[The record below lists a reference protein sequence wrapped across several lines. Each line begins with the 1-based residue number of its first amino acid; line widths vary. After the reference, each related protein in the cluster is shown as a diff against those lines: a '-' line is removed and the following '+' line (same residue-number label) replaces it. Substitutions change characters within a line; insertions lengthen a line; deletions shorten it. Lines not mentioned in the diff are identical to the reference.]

1 MNIFQHMLFSTA
13 ILLIKLFPYKQTR
26 ITHKHVLISKFRS
39 ITSRLTSRPVK
50 LSPSEQPLSF
60 LWSCL
65 EKSHRTWSYVRS
77 YRPFVVSRMQ
87 TFCPFVLPYGM
98 TRSPFRILFIGL
110 FTFFHYFWYYRWNL
124 RWVYNSHILQK
135 AFNYNE
141 LEQTGRYPRYISV
154 LRPVLFLMHMMKSK
168 KERYSNSPLYL
179 MPDSLLDFC
188 TALVLEVL
196 MNLN

>member
-87 TFCPFVLPYGM
+87 TFCPALWHDSIAFSHSVYWTVYIFSWFFDITDETCGGFITRIFFKRLSITMSLNKLEGIHDIYQYYVPYCFSCTWWRARKSDIATLP
-98 TRSPFRILFIGL
+98 
-110 FTFFHYFWYYRWNL
+110 
-124 RWVYNSHILQK
+124 
-135 AFNYNE
+135 
-141 LEQTGRYPRYISV
+141 
-154 LRPVLFLMHMMKSK
+154 
-168 KERYSNSPLYL
+168 YL